1 MKWLHGTP
9 SFLRF
14 ALSVGN
20 LKRESRIRAFPM
32 GHSKRWILAAILLV
46 APVAFGQSQ
55 GQQTTAPDH
64 MEHRF
69 DNPEQSAK
77 SFDDPAR
84 DAWQMP
90 DRVIAALTLK
100 RGQVVADIGAGT
112 GYFTVRLAK
121 APTTPKV
128 YGVDIEPKMVSYL
141 RDRATKEGLHNVVAV
156 QAAADT
162 PNLPEPVDVV
172 LIVDTYHHIG
182 AARGVFPEA
191 GKVAQAGRQGGHHR
205 LPAGLRSRARRAEFH
220 FPPEKIKAEMSAA
233 GYKLAAQH
241 DFLPQQ
247 QFLIFELAGRPS
259 R

>member
-1 MKWLHGTP
+1 MV
-9 SFLRF
+9 R
-14 ALSVGN
+14 
-20 LKRESRIRAFPM
+20 
-32 GHSKRWILAAILLV
+32 SKRWSLAAILLV
-46 APVAFGQSQ
+46 GPVAFGQSQ

-90 DRVIAALTLK
+90 DRIIAALNLK

-162 PNLPEPVDVV
+162 PNLPEPVDLV

-182 AARGVFPEA
+182 EREA
-191 GKVAQAGRQGGHHR
+191 YFRKLAKSLKPGGKVAIIDFRPDWKQG
-205 LPAGLRSRARRAEFH
+205 PPAEFH

-233 GYKLAAQH
+233 GYKLATEH
-241 DFLPQQ
+241 DFLPRQ
-247 QFLIFELAGRPS
+247 QFLIFELADRPS